1 MSDDPSDEDGA
12 HPEPPGGGLDRSTQD
27 HLGQTLRTA
36 FNEVAPKPA
45 YLGDPA
51 LPPEFEHQLLRLE
64 GRIEVHE
71 KGIEAVRK
79 ALGDLEEPPADE

>member
-1 MSDDPSDEDGA
+1 MADDPSDEDRSR
-12 HPEPPGGGLDRSTQD
+12 PEPPGGGLDRSTQE
-27 HLGQTLRTA
+27 HLGQRLRA
-36 FNEVAPKPA
+36 ALNETAPKPA